1 MKLTLKQRYHWVI
14 ALVALLELFVHVGIV
29 NNLVGLYVVPV
40 SESLGITRAGF
51 SLGFSIRSMVSAVVV
66 ILSGP
71 VIRRYGYRYLSAAA
85 LAVTALAYINMG
97 LSRNV
102 YMLYCSCIV
111 FGICDGFCSTA
122 AAVYLVGNW
131 FHKYRGT
138 ILGLVTA
145 ATGFGGSAFCMLIT
159 GVMEFSD
166 WRVSLYVCAGC
177 ALFMAVV
184 VLLAVRSEPREL
196 GLVPLGEGEVSGKHV
211 RKKKDEDH
219 WHGFEMSLLLK
230 LPGFY
235 LALLAVLLTNLCLCL
250 AYYNVVPYL
259 RDCGMSASQAAA
271 MQSVMLLVMAG
282 FKLLCGALSDWL
294 GARWTTSICAAFLIV
309 SLGLFCGIS
318 GAAAAWAAVL
328 TFSLALPLMSVM
340 IPLFSA
346 ALFGYRAHNSFSGV
360 FLAMP
365 SVAAIAANPVANV
378 IHDRVGSYRPA
389 FLGAAVLSVLVFVL
403 YIVVFIVTAR
413 ERKREEEKAI

>member
-29 NNLVGLYVVPV
+29 NNLAGLYIVPV
-40 SESLGITRAGF
+40 SESLGITRGGF
-51 SLGFSIRSMVSAVVV
+51 SLGFSIRSLVGAVVV

-71 VIRRYGYRYLSAAA
+71 VIRRYGYRRLAAIA
-85 LAVTALAYINMG
+85 LTVTALAYINMG
-97 LSRNV
+97 LARNV
-102 YMLYCSCIV
+102 FMLYGSCV
-111 FGICDGFCSTA
+111 VLGICDGFCSTA

-159 GVMEFSD
+159 GVMERSD
-166 WRVSLYVCAGC
+166 WRISLYVCAGC
-177 ALFMAVV
+177 VLVMAAV

-196 GLVPLGEGEVSGKHV
+196 GLVPLGEGEVTQKDV
-211 RKKKDEDH
+211 PKKKDRDH
-219 WHGFEMSLLLK
+219 WHGFEMSRLLRM
-230 LPGFY
+230 PGFY

-259 RDCGMSASQAAA
+259 RDCGMSAAQAAA

-282 FKLLCGALSDWL
+282 FKLLCGVLSDWL
-294 GARWTTSICAAFLIV
+294 GARWATSICTAFLTV
-309 SLGLFCGIS
+309 SLVLFCGITN
-318 GAAAAWAAVL
+318 ALTAWAAVL

-389 FLGAAVLSVLVFVL
+389 FLGAALLSVLVFAL
-403 YIVVFIVTAR
+403 YITVYIVTAH
-413 ERKREEEKAI
+413 ERKREEEKVL